1 MKLTSTGRDEE
12 PLVLHESVLV
22 VIVKASHLVMNVMK
36 QLLKRERACSESH
49 LLMKEQTRL
58 LMQIDSKL
66 EAMQKFLDALANA
79 TTHVHHNHNCN
90 NFYGNVSGSDS
101 PTILK
106 QKSKR

>member
-1 MKLTSTGRDEE
+1 MYYTSTGRDEE
-12 PLVLHESVLV
+12 PQVLHESVLV
-22 VIVKASHLVMNVMK
+22 GIVKVIPQVMIVMK

-66 EAMQKFLDALANA
+66 EAMQKFLEALANA

-106 QKSKR
+106 QKMKR

>member
-1 MKLTSTGRDEE
+1 MRLTSTGRDEE

-22 VIVKASHLVMNVMK
+22 GIVKAIPQVMNVMK
-36 QLLKRERACSESH
+36 LLLKRERAYSESH
-49 LLMKEQTRL
+49 LLMKEHTRL

-66 EAMQKFLDALANA
+66 EATLNCLEALAAA

-106 QKSKR
+106 QKMKR

>member
-1 MKLTSTGRDEE
+1 MYYTSTGRDEE
-12 PLVLHESVLV
+12 PQVLHESVLV
-22 VIVKASHLVMNVMK
+22 GIVKAIPQVMIVMK
-36 QLLKRERACSESH
+36 QLLKRERAYSESH

-66 EAMQKFLDALANA
+66 EAMQKFLEALANA

>member
-1 MKLTSTGRDEE
+1 
-12 PLVLHESVLV
+12 
-22 VIVKASHLVMNVMK
+22 
-36 QLLKRERACSESH
+36 
-49 LLMKEQTRL
+49 MKEQTRL

-66 EAMQKFLDALANA
+66 EAMQKFLEALANA
-79 TTHVHHNHNCN
+79 TTYVHHNHNCN